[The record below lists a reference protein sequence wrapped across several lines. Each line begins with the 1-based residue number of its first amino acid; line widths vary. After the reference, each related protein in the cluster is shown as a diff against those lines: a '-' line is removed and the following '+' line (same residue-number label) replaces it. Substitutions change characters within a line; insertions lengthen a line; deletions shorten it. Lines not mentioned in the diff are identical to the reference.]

1 MLEKRRSLGDLH
13 ARMRAIQGGLFRA
26 EYSGEI
32 NPESSDA
39 RDIPDYHVSTSAEDV
54 KIWSKWPKGSAM
66 IVSFG
71 MNCHPA
77 SQAEA
82 GAGLTLGRRA
92 RNAG

>member
-13 ARMRAIQGGLFRA
+13 ARMRPVEGGLFRA

-54 KIWSKWPKGSAM
+54 KTWVEQMAQRLGYDRVVWDELPSD
-66 IVSFG
+66 V
-71 MNCHPA
+71 
-77 SQAEA
+77 A
-82 GAGLTLGRRA
+82 G
-92 RNAG
+92 

>member
-32 NPESSDA
+32 NPESSDYG

-54 KIWSKWPKGSAM
+54 KIWVEQMAQGLGYDRVVWDELPPG
-66 IVSFG
+66 V
-71 MNCHPA
+71 
-77 SQAEA
+77 A
-82 GAGLTLGRRA
+82 G
-92 RNAG
+92 